1 METEAIARAEC
12 DGING
17 FFQVRETVHILHVY
31 ETAYAVA
38 YLSCCIGFEL

>member
-1 METEAIARAEC
+1 LPERNAMVSTV
-12 DGING
+12 
-17 FFQVRETVHILHVY
+17 FFEVRETVHILHVY